1 MDNSEDD
8 WSLELELKQND
19 SHLTQKNV
27 ETTITKRKE
36 KANRDI
42 TIQDNISYQSN

>member
-8 WSLELELKQND
+8 WSLELELERND
-19 SHLTQKNV
+19 SHLIQKNV
-27 ETTITKRKE
+27 ETTITKSKG

-42 TIQDNISYQSN
+42 TIQDDIN